1 VRSLPI
7 LGAVI
12 YVFWMLAA
20 PTGALSALL
29 ILMSVAGQRLS
40 AATPGWLTLLAA
52 FGVIGLLAWAH
63 QLTTKRRRPGVAC
76 AIVMLSWVLFAFT
89 MLANGLAHQQTWQ

>member
-1 VRSLPI
+1 
-7 LGAVI
+7 VI

-40 AATPGWLTLLAA
+40 AATPVWLALLAA
-52 FGVIGLLAWAH
+52 LGVMGLLAWAH
-63 QLTTKRRRPGVAC
+63 QLATKRGRPPVAC
-76 AIVMLSWVLFAFT
+76 AIVVLSWVSFAVT